1 MPDAS
6 NSQSPAA
13 AQPHEPARKSSL
25 LERAIFNARLLFIL
39 VFVGIT
45 GWLGYQATGLH
56 PEAEFE
62 KMIPSQHEYVE
73 NFLKFRDDLG
83 SSNILRVIVVSKDGD
98 IMNKEFLETL
108 RQVTDDVFF
117 LPGVDR
123 GNLTSLWTPNL
134 RWVAVTKEGFGGD
147 TVIPD
152 SYDGSQESID
162 LVRRNVIRGGHV
174 GRYVANDFGSA
185 IIEAPLV
192 STNPETGLPL
202 DYGELS
208 RLLEEKVR
216 EKYNSDKVEVRIV
229 GFAKL
234 VGDLI
239 EGAIVIAIFFVVAL
253 VIMATLLYLY
263 TRCLRSALLAVMCSS
278 IAVLWQLG
286 LLTWLGYGLDPYSI
300 LVPFL
305 VFAIGCSHAIQI
317 INATMLQAADGH
329 NKYWSGRRAFGSLVA
344 PGGIALISDSIG
356 FLTLIVI
363 PIAVIG
369 ELAVAAG
376 LGVAMVFLTNLI
388 LLPILLTYTGVSPKA
403 SERAARAREERPP
416 LLWRFF
422 ASFSK
427 PLPAALAIL
436 IAIGLAGVGAWK
448 SQDLKI
454 GDLDRGAPEL
464 HPDSRYNQDVFFLT
478 DNYSTSTDVMVVM
491 ATTGKRGCARYANLQ
506 YMDALQARLENVPG
520 VQNTVSVATLAKL
533 GQQGT
538 TEGNLRWRAISR
550 HQQVINQAMLRAP
563 RGLFNHN
570 CSMAPLVVFLTD
582 HKADTLQSVTDAV
595 KAFKAENE
603 TGELDFLLAAGSAGI
618 EAATNEVIGDAQ
630 YLILAL
636 VYGVVAFLILV
647 TFRSL
652 TSLIVILTPLALTSV
667 LGQALMAQLGMGV
680 KVATLPVI
688 ALGVGIGVDYGIYI
702 YDKLKSYLD
711 EGYSLNDAY
720 LNTVRTTGAAVAF
733 TGIALA
739 VGVATWIFAPTKF
752 QADMGL
758 MLTFMFVW
766 NMIGAMTLLPALMR
780 LLGGGKSAG
789 KGEASPADVES
800 RSPEMAAAT

>member
-6 NSQSPAA
+6 NYQGPSS
-13 AQPHEPARKSSL
+13 QPHEPEHRASL
-25 LERAIFNARLLFIL
+25 LERAIFNARFVFIL
-39 VFVGIT
+39 IFMGIT
-45 GWLGYQATGLH
+45 GWLAYQATGLK
-56 PEAEFE
+56 PQADFD
-62 KMIPSQHEYVE
+62 KMVPSQHEYID
-73 NFLKFRDDLG
+73 NFKRFRDDLG
-83 SSNILRVIVVSKDGD
+83 SSNIVRVIVVAKDGD
-98 IMNKEFLETL
+98 IMDKDFLETL
-108 RQVTDDVFF
+108 RKVTDDVFF

-123 GNLTSLWTPNL
+123 GNLVSLWTPNL
-134 RWVAVTKEGFGGD
+134 RWVAVTKDGFGGD

-152 SYDGSQESID
+152 SYDGSQDSID
-162 LVRRNVIRGGHV
+162 FVRRNVIRGGHV

-185 IIEAPLV
+185 VIEAPLV
-192 STNPETGLPL
+192 SINPETGQPL
-202 DYGELS
+202 DYGELGVK
-208 RLLEEKVR
+208 LEEIR
-216 EKYNSDKVEVRIV
+216 DKYKSDDVEIRIV

-253 VIMATLLYLY
+253 IIMASLLFLY
-263 TRCLRSALLAVMCSS
+263 TRCARSAFLAVLCSS
-278 IAVLWQLG
+278 IAVVWQLG

-329 NKYWSGRRAFGSLVA
+329 DKYTAGRKAFGALVA
-344 PGGIALISDSIG
+344 PGATALISDSIG

-376 LGVAMVFLTNLI
+376 LGVAMVFATNLI
-388 LLPILLTYTGVSPKA
+388 LLPILLSYVGVSPSA
-403 SERAARAREERPP
+403 SARAAKARAERPP
-416 LLWRFF
+416 LIWRFF

-427 PLPAALAIL
+427 PIPAGIAIVL
-436 IAIGLAGVGAWK
+436 AIGLAGVGAWK

-464 HPDSRYNQDVFFLT
+464 HPSSRYNQDVFFLT

-491 ATTGKRGCARYANLQ
+491 AATNEGGCARYANLQ
-506 YMDALQARLENVPG
+506 NIDALQARLENLPA
-520 VQNTVSVATLAKL
+520 VQNTVSIATVAKQ

-538 TEGNLRWRAISR
+538 TEGNLRWREVSR
-550 HQQVINQAMLRAP
+550 HQQIINQAMLRAP
-563 RGLFNHN
+563 RGFFNHN
-570 CSMAPLVVFLTD
+570 CSMAPVIIFLAD
-582 HKADTLQSVTDAV
+582 HKADTLQRVTAEV
-595 KAFKAENE
+595 KAFSAETE
-603 TGELDFLLAAGSAGI
+603 TGELQLLLAAGSAGI
-618 EAATNEVIGDAQ
+618 EAATNEVIGEAQ

-636 VYGVVAFLILV
+636 VYGVVAVLILI

-652 TSLIVILTPLALTSV
+652 TSLVVILTPLALTSV
-667 LGQALMAQLGMGV
+667 LGQALMAELGMGV

-702 YDKLKSYLD
+702 YDKLSTYLK
-711 EGYSLNDAY
+711 EGYDLNTAY
-720 LNTVRTTGAAVAF
+720 LNTVRTTGSAVAF
-733 TGIALA
+733 TGVALA

-752 QADMGL
+752 QANMGL
-758 MLTFMFVW
+758 MLTFMFLW
-766 NMIGAMTLLPALMR
+766 NMLGALTLLPALMR
-780 LLGGGKSAG
+780 LLGAG
-789 KGEASPADVES
+789 PKKKDDGETATAPT
-800 RSPEMAAAT
+800 PEMAPAT